1 MSHMHR
7 SPLLG
12 EAKVVTVPH
21 GDVEYFERGE
31 GATTLVFAHGWLA
44 NANLYRHVVDI
55 LHHDF
60 RCIVLDLPLG
70 SHRVPL
76 PVNADVA
83 PDGIAALIASVLEA
97 LDLREVVLVGTDSGG
112 AYSQIAVARHTDRVA
127 RLVLNS
133 CETPFDRFPPAG
145 FEWLWLLGRD
155 PQALAQTAE
164 GLRDPAVQQAAYGP
178 GAGVMKRLPEPEVLA
193 SYALPG
199 AENADVRANAAHVI
213 SSASTAAV
221 VSAGEVLK
229 RRADLPVL
237 LVWSSEDT
245 LLPAAS
251 AQKYAEVLP
260 SAELVLVDDAL
271 IFSPEDQPAAV
282 AAAIGRFAVA

>member
-1 MSHMHR
+1 MTSAYR

-12 EAKVVTVPH
+12 EARVVTVPQ
-21 GDVEYFERGE
+21 GDVEYFERGD
-31 GATTLVFAHGWLA
+31 ASVTLVFAHGWLA
-44 NANLYRHVVDI
+44 NANIYRRVVDD

-60 RCIVLDLPLG
+60 RCIALDLPLG
-70 SHRVPL
+70 SHRRPL
-76 PVNADVA
+76 PVNADLA

-97 LDLREVVLVGTDSGG
+97 LDLRDVVLVGTDSGG
-112 AYSQIAVARHTDRVA
+112 AYSQIAVARHTDRVG

-164 GLRDPAVQQAAYGP
+164 AMRDPAVQQAAYGP

-199 AENADVRANAAHVI
+199 AESDEVRANAAHVI

-237 LVWSSEDT
+237 LVWSAEDT
-245 LLPAAS
+245 LLPASS

-260 SAELVLVDDAL
+260 SAELVLLDDAL

-282 AAAIGRFAVA
+282 AAAIRRFAAT